1 MNKELPYG
9 IEKLLAFAGKEV
21 STPVRSERAPPHLYL
36 TRRDCIVVGNF
47 LKELLEK
54 SDQEPVVKVH
64 RIHNDGENSPTFM
77 TGEIL
82 SKEVN
87 CWDLPIK
94 PNDLLYTSTPPKR
107 EFIDLDQVDKH
118 LQICDLSE
126 DYRDGYSDG
135 IIFAER
141 EHKIRGKYE

>member
-1 MNKELPYG
+1 MRKILKANDEGYLSFLGFASLKNE
-9 IEKLLAFAGKEV
+9 IENLLAQ
-21 STPVRSERAPPHLYL
+21 P
-36 TRRDCIVVGNF
+36 
-47 LKELLEK
+47 
-54 SDQEPVVKVH
+54 DQEPVVKVH
-64 RIHNDGENSPTFM
+64 RIHNDGENSSTFM

-118 LQICDLSE
+118 LKTCDLSE